1 MSAWR
6 RKAIEAAPEL
16 RDSIERIWSPMAA
29 WIELRLY
36 FDAVV
41 KAGDMDK
48 ARRIMDHARDCL
60 ASPNRDINTAVINAF
75 IEHLAEDKDV
85 RARLPELI
93 GVQDVRAW
101 RVLMA
106 HHSDDTVIAELEA
119 ACREHRWQPKRS

>member
-16 RDSIERIWSPMAA
+16 RDCLERAWSPMAA
-29 WIELRLY
+29 WIELHLH
-36 FDAVV
+36 FETVV

-48 ARRIMDHARDCL
+48 ARRIMEHARDCM
-60 ASPNRDINTAVINAF
+60 ASPNRDITTAVANVF
-75 IEHLAEDKDV
+75 IEHLAEDKGI
-85 RARLPELI
+85 RARLPELM

-101 RVLMA
+101 REVLA
-106 HHSDDTVIAELEA
+106 YHSDEKTVADLEA